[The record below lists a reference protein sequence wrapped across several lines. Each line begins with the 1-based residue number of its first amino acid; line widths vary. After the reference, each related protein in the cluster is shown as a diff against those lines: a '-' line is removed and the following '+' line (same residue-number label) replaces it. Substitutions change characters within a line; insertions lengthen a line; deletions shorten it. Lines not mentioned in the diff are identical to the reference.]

1 MVKRV
6 RNNSLIIKRSLEKTI
21 NKLKNI
27 NGVNVII
34 TEQNK
39 KKKEFEL
46 LLASLDEM
54 SYTDLRKKAQE
65 AGIPIYQRKKE
76 DLKEDLRNY
85 YEQHGPETY

>member
-1 MVKRV
+1 
-6 RNNSLIIKRSLEKTI
+6 
-21 NKLKNI
+21 
-27 NGVNVII
+27 
-34 TEQNK
+34 
-39 KKKEFEL
+39 
-46 LLASLDEM
+46 M

>member
-1 MVKRV
+1 MKKV
-6 RNNSLIIKRSLEKTI
+6 RNNNLTIKRSIEKTI
-21 NKLKNI
+21 NHLEKI
-27 NGVNVII
+27 NDANAII
-34 TEQNK
+34 IEQNK

-46 LLASLDEM
+46 LLASLDDM

-85 YEQHGPETY
+85 YEQYRPETH

>member
-1 MVKRV
+1 MKKV

-21 NKLKNI
+21 SHLERV
-27 NGVNVII
+27 NGANAII

-76 DLKEDLRNY
+76 SLKEDLRNY
-85 YEQHGPETY
+85 YEQYRPETY

>member
-1 MVKRV
+1 MKRV

-21 NKLKNI
+21 NKLKKI
-27 NGVNVII
+27 NGVNAII

-46 LLASLDEM
+46 LLASLDDM

-65 AGIPIYQRKKE
+65 AGISIYQRKKE
-76 DLKEDLRNY
+76 SLKEDLRNY
-85 YEQHGPETY
+85 YEQYRPETH